1 MFSILGKKA
10 PDIDYTFSDGGRYIA
25 NKGKQQYYPPY
36 SGPNLTNTFFTEDFM
51 EWTDTHPE
59 MASISMTLPGPYRAN
74 LAHLFGGDSVF
85 RMQFTDPQKAKV
97 AEFFDQLKAQIED
110 EKESAAAAKALNTQ
124 QAKRREVVEKQISVL
139 INGKPAAISC
149 DDLSLGEVSCPVCNN
164 QVTTPGGGFDM
175 IRDALENTIGIQPFA
190 AETLTHC
197 KTCNE
202 LYQVE
207 IDIKR
212 GIV

>member
-10 PDIDYTFSDGGRYIA
+10 PDTDYTFSDGGRYIV

-36 SGPNLTNTFFTEDFM
+36 SGPNLTNTYMTEDFL

-74 LAHLFGGDSVF
+74 LAHLFAGDAVF
-85 RMQFTDPQKAKV
+85 RMQFTDQQKAKV
-97 AEFFDQLKAQIED
+97 AEFFDQMEARIEQ
-110 EKESAAAAKALNTQ
+110 EKEQAATSKALNIQ

-139 INGKPAAISC
+139 INGETAAISC
-149 DDLSLGEVSCPVCNN
+149 DDLSLGEVLCPFCGNPVSCP
-164 QVTTPGGGFDM
+164 GGEFDM
-175 IRDALENTIGIQPFA
+175 IRDALENTIGIQSYSC
-190 AETLTHC
+190 ETLTHC
-197 KTCNE
+197 KGCNE
-202 LYQVE
+202 LYKVE

>member
-74 LAHLFGGDSVF
+74 LAHLFAGDSVF
-85 RMQFTDPQKAKV
+85 RMQFTNQQKAKV
-97 AEFFDQLKAQIED
+97 AEFFDQLDAKIEQ
-110 EKESAAAAKALNTQ
+110 EKEQAAEAAAYTQMIERRKA
-124 QAKRREVVEKQISVL
+124 VIDKQISVM
-139 INGKPAAISC
+139 INGKHAVVSP
-149 DDLSLGEVSCPVCNN
+149 DDLSLGAVSCPFCGNP
-164 QVTTPGGGFDM
+164 VTTPGGELDH
-175 IRDALENTIGIQPFA
+175 IYEALENTIDIKPCN

-197 KTCNE
+197 KKCNE
-202 LYQVE
+202 LYKVE
-207 IDIKR
+207 ISIKQ
-212 GIV
+212 GE

>member
-1 MFSILGKKA
+1 
-10 PDIDYTFSDGGRYIA
+10 
-25 NKGKQQYYPPY
+25 
-36 SGPNLTNTFFTEDFM
+36 M

-74 LAHLFGGDSVF
+74 LAHLFAGDSVF
-85 RMQFTDPQKAKV
+85 RMQFTDQQKAKV
-97 AEFFDQLKAQIED
+97 AEFFDQLKAQIEQ
-110 EKESAAAAKALNTQ
+110 EKESVAATRAYHIQ

-164 QVTTPGGGFDM
+164 QVTTPGGEFDR
-175 IRDALENTIGIQPFA
+175 ISEALENTIGIKPFA

-202 LYQVE
+202 LYQVK
-207 IDIKR
+207 IDIKL
-212 GIV
+212 GG